1 MHTCF
6 SSRYFPLSTSTAD
19 VVDNRTTEFLNSNSF
34 FAMLDLRLRRMQ
46 VAEGDWKAKAHVEN

>member
-19 VVDNRTTEFLNSNSF
+19 VVDNRTNSF
-34 FAMLDLRLRRMQ
+34 FAMLDLRRMQ
-46 VAEGDWKAKAHVEN
+46 VADGDWKAKTHVEN

>member
-19 VVDNRTTEFLNSNSF
+19 VVDNRTTEFLLNSNSF
-34 FAMLDLRLRRMQ
+34 FAMLDLRRMQ

>member
-19 VVDNRTTEFLNSNSF
+19 VVDNRTTEFLLNSNSF
-34 FAMLDLRLRRMQ
+34 FAMLDLRRMQ
-46 VAEGDWKAKAHVEN
+46 VADGDWKAKTHVEN

>member
-34 FAMLDLRLRRMQ
+34 FAMLDLRRMR
-46 VAEGDWKAKAHVEN
+46 VADGDWKAKAHVEN